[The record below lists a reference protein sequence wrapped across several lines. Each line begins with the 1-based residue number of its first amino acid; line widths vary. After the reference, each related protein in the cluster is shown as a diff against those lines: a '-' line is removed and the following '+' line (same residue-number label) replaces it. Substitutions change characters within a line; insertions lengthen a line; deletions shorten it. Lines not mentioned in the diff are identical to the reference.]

1 MGCEGVFEGWCDVEM
16 LVNVECRVEA
26 SIRSLYEVHVSS
38 LDKMKNGMPRY

>member
-16 LVNVECRVEA
+16 LVSVEA
-26 SIRSLYEVHVSS
+26 SIHSSYETHVSS